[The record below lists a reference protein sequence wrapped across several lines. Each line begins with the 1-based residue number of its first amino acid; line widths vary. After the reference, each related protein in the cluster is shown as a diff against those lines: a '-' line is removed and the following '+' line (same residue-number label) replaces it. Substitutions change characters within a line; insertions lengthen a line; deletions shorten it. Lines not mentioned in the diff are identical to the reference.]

1 MSNFYKLCL
10 ALFSFCLITSVFI
23 QNAHAVKIIPPRL
36 VIDSDTQIEHM
47 FVKNNAKT
55 TEAYR
60 FGWKHM
66 AMDKEGNVLNLDKL
80 GMDKAPEGYQPIDKI
95 VRVSPR
101 RAVLKPGQTQR
112 VTFVLRRGS
121 NLPAGEYRS
130 HFLVERVPL
139 KKGQTLEEP
148 DPEATK
154 NKASKDALGEADA
167 PTVSFDVMVSRAV
180 PIYVLNGKTE
190 ASLKLLN
197 MDIKPN
203 VDKKRPKD
211 PTHIGEFRVQKTGNR
226 SVIGKATI
234 YCTSGGEEIEIST
247 VPRIFAVYAEG
258 EFRNEKIAINMP
270 TKTCSSKRIEIV
282 GHPDDALKG
291 QVLVNQKF

>member
-1 MSNFYKLCL
+1 MSHFYKIFL
-10 ALFSFCLITSVFI
+10 ALFGVCVITSVFM
-23 QNAHAVKIIPPRL
+23 QEAHAVKIIPPRL

-47 FVKNNAKT
+47 FIKNNAKK

-66 AMDKEGNVLNLDKL
+66 AMDKEGNILNLDKL
-80 GMDKAPEGYQPIDKI
+80 GMDQAPEGYQPIDKI

-112 VTFVLRRGS
+112 VTFVLRRS
-121 NLPAGEYRS
+121 ADLPAGEYRS
-130 HFLVERVPL
+130 HFLVERVPMTQ
-139 KKGQTLEEP
+139 GQTLEE
-148 DPEATK
+148 
-154 NKASKDALGEADA
+154 KDLVTAKDKISEGAIGEADA

-203 VDKKRPKD
+203 IDKKRPRD
-211 PTHIGEFRVQKTGNR
+211 PTHVGEFRVQKTGNR

-234 YCTSGGEEIEIST
+234 YCTSGGEEIQIST
-247 VPRIFAVYAEG
+247 MPRIFAVYAEG

-270 TKTCSSKRIEIV
+270 AKACSSKRIEIV
-282 GHPDDALKG
+282 GHPDDVLKG